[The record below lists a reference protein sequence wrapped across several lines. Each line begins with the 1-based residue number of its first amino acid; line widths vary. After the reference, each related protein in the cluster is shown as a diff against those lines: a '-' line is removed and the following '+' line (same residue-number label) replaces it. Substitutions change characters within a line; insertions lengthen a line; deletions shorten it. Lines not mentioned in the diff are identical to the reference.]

1 MNPKKQRVLIVDDE
15 PLIIAILERALQ
27 SFVEVVSAETGER
40 ALEIARST
48 PAPDLIL
55 LDVGL
60 PDMDGHEVCGLLKSH
75 HSTADIPVVFTTAR
89 DLTED
94 VTSGFEAGATDYITK
109 PFNIPITIARI
120 RAHLET
126 QQLHHE
132 IQKQNQHLDLLVQQR
147 TLALEKEMRS
157 RREAEKRTLYRA
169 HHDELTGLPHVS
181 LLRTAVTGLIRTSPG
196 KPFAIAIVMLNGF
209 QEINNTLGHQHG
221 NKLLKQL
228 SQNLSEAS
236 RAINGAINVEN
247 EGDVAFLTRL
257 DGVTFTLAF
266 ICPSGEQA
274 ALDEIAKLLFV
285 LETPIDYQGMSLNFS
300 GSIGLAMSPYHGN
313 DMDTLLR
320 RAHIAQELAQQKHP
334 RVSMYTEEI
343 DPYSERRLSLMGEL
357 RNAIQESHLV
367 LYYQPQIDIKT
378 KRISN
383 IEALLR
389 WNHPEHGFIPPDEF
403 IPLAEQ
409 TGVIKPLTSWVLNEA
424 LKQNVAFDR
433 LGHRLDISVNL
444 SARNLREPDLVDSV
458 LAVLSQYGLQ
468 PSRLVLEVTE
478 TAMML
483 NPQESLK
490 TLHQLHEA
498 GIQISIDDFG
508 TGYSSLGQL
517 RNLPVNEVKIDRSFV
532 MEMMNKQSDQ
542 VLVKTV
548 IDMARNLN
556 LRVVAEGVE
565 NANTLKALGGM
576 GCNIAQ
582 GYHLC
587 RPIPAKE
594 LLEWFNQYGT

>member
-1 MNPKKQRVLIVDDE
+1 MNLTKQRVLIVDDE

-27 SFVEVVSAETGER
+27 SFVEVVSAETGEQ

-48 PAPDLIL
+48 PPPDLVL

-60 PDMDGHEVCGLLKSH
+60 PDMDGHEVCSLLKSH
-75 HSTADIPVVFTTAR
+75 HSTADIPVIFTTAR

-94 VTSGFEAGATDYITK
+94 VTSGFEVGATDYITK

-126 QQLHHE
+126 RQLHHE

-181 LLRTAVTGLIRTSPG
+181 LLRTAVASLIRTSPG
-196 KPFAIAIVMLNGF
+196 KPFAMAIIMLNGF

-228 SQNLSEAS
+228 SKNLSEAS
-236 RAINGAINVEN
+236 RAINGAINVED

-257 DGVTFTLAF
+257 DGVTFTFAF
-266 ICPSGEQA
+266 ACPAGEQA
-274 ALDEIAKLLFV
+274 ALDEIGKLLFV
-285 LETPIDYQGMSLNFS
+285 LDTPIDYQGISLNFS

-334 RVSMYTEEI
+334 RVAMYAEEI

-357 RNAIQESHLV
+357 RHAIQESNLA

-389 WNHPEHGFIPPDEF
+389 WKHPEHGFIPPDEF

-409 TGVIKPLTSWVLNEA
+409 TGVIKPLTGWVVNEA
-424 LKQNVAFDR
+424 LQQNVAFDR
-433 LGHRLDISVNL
+433 LGHRLNISVNL
-444 SARNLREPDLVDSV
+444 SARNLREPDLVDTI
-458 LAVLSQYGLQ
+458 LAALGQYGLQ

-490 TLHQLHEA
+490 TLNQLNEA

-517 RNLPVNEVKIDRSFV
+517 RNLPVKEVKIDRSFV
-532 MEMMNKQSDQ
+532 MTMMDKQSDQ

-565 NANTLKALGGM
+565 NASTLEALTGM
-576 GCNIAQ
+576 GCDIAQ

-587 RPIPAKE
+587 RPIPPTE
-594 LLEWFNQYGT
+594 LLEWFKQYGT